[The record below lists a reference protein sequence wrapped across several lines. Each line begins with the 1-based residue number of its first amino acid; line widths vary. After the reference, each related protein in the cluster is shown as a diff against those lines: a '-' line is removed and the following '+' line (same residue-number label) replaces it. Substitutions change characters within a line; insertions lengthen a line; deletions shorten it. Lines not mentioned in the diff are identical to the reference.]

1 MAAWTRLS
9 AGGRAVAVV
18 LGAVGLSAMGYV
30 ALQLSQ
36 KLAAPPAPAAVLAAD
51 ALQPAADPAPV
62 QASPEVVTVAP
73 VLPQAPTF
81 DTWRLATDGAAVVSG
96 RGEAGA
102 MLAVLVDGLPVV
114 ETEVTS
120 SGAFAALFTLA
131 PNPKPSLMSLVMTL
145 PDGTIVGSD
154 QTVALAA
161 IPGPEIAAPAV
172 AAPETATAETATAET
187 ATVETA
193 TAETATAPVAPPQ
206 VAAAEPAADPAALPG
221 AAVAADQPAAILLSD
236 DGAVVLQGEGQ
247 AAAEVALTIDTIAYN
262 ALGDV
267 QLGGRGQAGAFVRIY
282 LDNALIQTVLV
293 PQTGQWLTTLNPTAP
308 GIYTLRVD
316 QIDDTGAV
324 TSRFETP
331 FKRETLAALAAV
343 AGGADQSPSGAK
355 AAAAT
360 AEALALPTEAEA
372 GAKAAADLPVAA
384 AEAVV
389 ATPAA
394 PTDEALANA
403 APDPGPAPIPPPVTI
418 TVQPGFT
425 LWGIAEANFGDGVR
439 YVQVFDANKEKIKDP
454 DLIYPGQVFLLP
466 ADGG

>member
-172 AAPETATAETATAET
+172 AAPE
-187 ATVETA
+187 
-193 TAETATAPVAPPQ
+193 
-206 VAAAEPAADPAALPG
+206 VAAAEIAAAETAAPEIAAAEIATAAVAPPPVAAAEPAALPG

-236 DGAVVLQGEGQ
+236 DGAVVLQGVGQ
-247 AAAEVALTIDTIAYN
+247 AAAEVALTIDTIAYS

-293 PQTGQWLTTLNPTAP
+293 PQTGQWLTTLNPTPP

-360 AEALALPTEAEA
+360 AETLALPTEAEA

-403 APDPGPAPIPPPVTI
+403 DPAPIPPPVTI